1 MARFYDTLS
10 DTDLSRVEALLDK
23 GGIKYSLRIL
33 GEGTRFKEIMVVAE
47 EDLSAAEAALY
58 GCTEA
63 NN

>member
-33 GEGTRFKEIMVVAE
+33 GEGTRFKEIMVAE